1 MTAVFKA
8 EDFRD
13 TIIVL
18 LSNNMN
24 SGLGEVRLLL
34 PEWHLFDM
42 ELHAG
47 SDRRRINRGVQALF
61 ESWVCVGVKGG

>member
-24 SGLGEVRLLL
+24 SGLGEVGLLL
-34 PEWHLFDM
+34 QGVAFVFDM
-42 ELHAG
+42 GA
-47 SDRRRINRGVQALF
+47 SCRF
-61 ESWVCVGVKGG
+61 